1 MKLDDYSVGMAGRS
15 ILWDGTAIPGAL
27 ARSLNAGLGFQP
39 SARGALGAG
48 E

>member
-1 MKLDDYSVGMAGRS
+1 MFRDGMAA
-15 ILWDGTAIPGAL
+15 ILGAL

-39 SARGALGAG
+39 SARSALGAG